1 MFIKADFTEVYSGTR
16 NIVLLSVI
24 LAFLNG
30 VSGEAAEAKKQSVL
44 EGDSITLHTY
54 LTEIHKV
61 DLMLWMY
68 GAQSSIIAKLNG
80 KSQRISFY
88 DVDDGRFG
96 DRLQLDIQT
105 GSLSIS
111 DVRTK
116 HSGDY
121 QLKIIST
128 ETSYKTFSVTVH
140 DVFFAGITNK
150 KEGES
155 VTLHTG
161 VNEIQK
167 HDAILWMFGPLIPD
181 TFVAEI
187 NITIHKI
194 SCSDDRLRLDDQT
207 GSLTITNTRTTD
219 TGVYQLQI
227 TNTKETFYKRFNVFV
242 AVPEPG
248 PSSGGLATLCFCV
261 LLVVAAAVTAG
272 VCYYRRKYSRLKDER
287 KTKEVTEG
295 DSVTLHT
302 GITDL
307 QRYDKILW
315 SFGPRGYVIAQI
327 SVKTNETSLGDDER
341 FRDRLQLNSETGDL
355 TIRDVKITHSGD
367 YQWKLFSTRETKSKR
382 FKVVLYVDSLRFS
395 EGENVTLDTGVSELQ
410 RDDQILWRFASED
423 TIIAKRDRNTN
434 QTTDPDG
441 RFGDRLQMDDQTGS
455 LSITNTK
462 ITDSGDYHLQISSR
476 DKVSYKTFRVTVWLD
491 TLKVT
496 AGDSVTLNTDITD
509 LEEDSKILWTH
520 GDNDTCIAKI
530 NRATG
535 KTSVYRGNDVR
546 FRDRLQLDHRTGSLT
561 IWNISIAHSDVYK
574 LQIISHTGR
583 TQCIV
588 IISHTGNICKR
599 FAIIA
604 KENKVSVMEGDCAK
618 LNTDVSELQRDALI
632 LWMFG
637 PKDNLIAKADIE
649 NERTST
655 YDGVGGRFRDRLE
668 LDHQTGSLIIT
679 NTTITDSGL
688 YKLKIISSRET
699 KYTQFRVT
707 VHGNRGREINRED
720 AVGSSPRENS
730 EQIALLQMNIGTSV

>member
-1 MFIKADFTEVYSGTR
+1 MFIKVDFTEVYSETR

-30 VSGEAAEAKKQSVL
+30 VSGEAADAKKQSVL
-44 EGDSITLHTY
+44 EGDSLTLHSY

-68 GAQSSIIAKLNG
+68 GAQSSIIAKLYG

-88 DVDDGRFG
+88 DVEDGRFG

-111 DVRTK
+111 DIRTK

-128 ETSYKTFSVTVH
+128 ETSYKMFSVTVH

-150 KEGES
+150 KVGES

-161 VNEIQK
+161 ISEIEK
-167 HDAILWMFGPLIPD
+167 HDAILWMFGMLIPD
-181 TFVAEI
+181 TLVAEM

-227 TNTKETFYKRFNVFV
+227 TNTKETFFKRFNVFV

-248 PSSGGLATLCFCV
+248 PSSGGLATLCVCV
-261 LLVVAAAVTAG
+261 LLVVAAAVTTG
-272 VCYYRRKYSRLKDER
+272 VCYYCRKYSQLQNER

-307 QRYDKILW
+307 QRYDQILW

-434 QTTDPDG
+434 QTTNANG
-441 RFGDRLQMDDQTGS
+441 RFRDRLQMDDQTAS

-476 DKVSYKTFRVTVWLD
+476 DKVSYKKFRLTVWLD

-496 AGDSVTLNTDITD
+496 VGDSVTLNTDITD
-509 LEEDSKILWTH
+509 LEEDSKIQWTH
-520 GDNDTCIAKI
+520 GENDTCIAKI

-535 KTSVYRGNDVR
+535 KTSVYHGNDVR

-574 LQIISHTGR
+574 LQIISHTG
-583 TQCIV
+583 
-588 IISHTGNICKR
+588 NICKR

-604 KENKVSVMEGDCAK
+604 EENKVSVLEGDCAK
-618 LNTDVSELQRDALI
+618 LNTDVNELHRDALI

-655 YDGVGGRFRDRLE
+655 YDGAGGRFRDRLE

-679 NTTITDSGL
+679 NTTNTDSGL

-707 VHGNRGREINRED
+707 VHGE
-720 AVGSSPRENS
+720 
-730 EQIALLQMNIGTSV
+730 